1 LFRAIITRIKDIAQ
15 FTSEEESAR
24 IIAGM
29 RWLSLFSSSP
39 APITAKNLLDTLC
52 IHLSTVLLYAP
63 GERDLVVL
71 QHKFVVEW
79 QNGDTVCHPPS
90 PFTLTCANVQIK
102 ETFTSTLELLGNPT
116 GYSAMAWS
124 VGITCGIAT
133 QLVLD
138 GHPEVK
144 KAGVWAPYTREMGD
158 AIRDVLEEEGLRV
171 VEERVG

>member
-1 LFRAIITRIKDIAQ
+1 LVAKIKDVAQ
-15 FTSEEESAR
+15 FMGEEESAR

-29 RWLSLFSSSP
+29 RSLSLFSTQV
-39 APITAKNLLDTLC
+39 ATVTGTNLLDTLC
-52 IHLSTVLLYAP
+52 AHLSTVLSYAP

-102 ETFTSTLELLGNPT
+102 ETFTSTLELLGNPAD
-116 GYSAMAWS
+116 YSAMAWS
-124 VGITCGIAT
+124 VGITCGVAT

-144 KAGVWAPYTREMGD
+144 KPGVWAPYTKEMGD
-158 AIRDVLEEEGLRV
+158 AIREVLEEEGLRV
-171 VEERVG
+171 VEERVE